1 MDFDMHRSETKMQ
14 HFKLSD
20 PNDFVAHNWC
30 CGIYLLVFKTKSDA

>member
-20 PNDFVAHNWC
+20 PNDFVAHILVLW
-30 CGIYLLVFKTKSDA
+30 YLSSSL